1 MNNDGL
7 SGWGSHNFLN
17 HWGWWWDNNGL
28 GSSGD
33 LAEVGVPFLDKNLSR
48 LPEVG
53 HLNNLG
59 IELVGETG
67 ILVLDIVERVG
78 DGHILG
84 VGIGEIV
91 RQGVVHLIKVL
102 DLGLIGIA

>member
-7 SGWGSHNFLN
+7 GRWSSHNLLD
-17 HWGWWWDNNGL
+17 HWGWLGHNNSL

-48 LPEVG
+48 LPKVG
-53 HLNNLG
+53 HLNDLTVK
-59 IELVGETG
+59 LVGETG
-67 ILVLDIVERVG
+67 ILVLNIVKRVG
-78 DGHILG
+78 DGDILG

-102 DLGLIGIA
+102 DLGLIGVA